1 MDEINEILGT
11 TTKTNNYSTNRNYNN
26 YQKKNSW
33 KEKQAQDRQE
43 IYDTMDRMALIVSN
57 DSEKFKQYLDVQSNF
72 TKYSVG
78 NCLVILEK
86 APNSTQIKDK
96 ASWAEKDISL
106 VQNPKAIKIL
116 EPSKSEKS
124 NRIFYNPKEVFD
136 ISQTNAPKQ
145 EKITNYKDEDLL
157 RAFLNHC
164 DVPRKAVE
172 KLANGTI
179 GSEYNRDENVLYV
192 CKRMDRELLFQTLSQ
207 ELANIEMR
215 DEEQSNIKSFKSYCI
230 SYMIC
235 KKYGIDVSNYNFE
248 NLPEEIS
255 NQKEPKDIRAEIDKI
270 RINYEKLDSKIADYF
285 EMNSKEKKKSVPER

>member
-11 TTKTNNYSTNRNYNN
+11 TPKTNNYSTNRNYNN

-96 ASWAEKDISL
+96 VSWEEKDISL

-116 EPSKSEKS
+116 EPSKS
-124 NRIFYNPKEVFD
+124 
-136 ISQTNAPKQ
+136 
-145 EKITNYKDEDLL
+145 
-157 RAFLNHC
+157 
-164 DVPRKAVE
+164 
-172 KLANGTI
+172 
-179 GSEYNRDENVLYV
+179 
-192 CKRMDRELLFQTLSQ
+192 
-207 ELANIEMR
+207 
-215 DEEQSNIKSFKSYCI
+215 
-230 SYMIC
+230 
-235 KKYGIDVSNYNFE
+235 
-248 NLPEEIS
+248 
-255 NQKEPKDIRAEIDKI
+255 
-270 RINYEKLDSKIADYF
+270 
-285 EMNSKEKKKSVPER
+285 